1 MREIAQNQ
9 SLPAVFDSDPS
20 LQLDY
25 NAAPLDAPRTAD
37 FPTAHRQLRA
47 ISAVD
52 LYMDS
57 LDDGAWSLF
66 DHSFRVGQLEL
77 NVAGMIA
84 AVFTLL
90 AVWVLSRLMQKGFT
104 RYAMSHQ
111 AAVRPAIYTVSRL
124 AKYVLIVIGVLVA
137 AGLMGVPLTQ
147 FAVLAGAVGVGLG
160 FGLQAIF
167 SNFVSGLI
175 LLFDRSLKVGD
186 FVELESGVRGEVG
199 DIGIRATRI
208 MTNDNIDILVPN
220 AEFVTGRVVNWTLGD
235 SMIRLHVPFGVD
247 YGVDK
252 DLVKKAALEAADE
265 VPFTLTGQDRRKPQV
280 WLVEFAESSLNFEL
294 VVWLTAEATKRPGAV
309 KAAYTWAL
317 DNALRL
323 NGIGIPFPTTDLNVR
338 SLFGLEGRDALR
350 AMRGKLPER
359 IVDTVEAA
367 EPAATSSQACNDAL
381 EEVETQIAESRSK
394 SAPRA
399 ASGRAR
405 QL

>member
-1 MREIAQNQ
+1 MNDVGERTQ
-9 SLPAVFDSDPS
+9 SLFEYSI
-20 LQLDY
+20 Q
-25 NAAPLDAPRTAD
+25 
-37 FPTAHRQLRA
+37 
-47 ISAVD
+47 
-52 LYMDS
+52 
-57 LDDGAWSLF
+57 
-66 DHSFRVGQLEL
+66 VGKLEL
-77 NVAGMIA
+77 NVAGVLA
-84 AVFTLL
+84 AILTLVV
-90 AVWVLSRLMQKGFT
+90 VWALSRLMQKGFT

-111 AAVRPAIYTVSRL
+111 PALRPAIYTVSRL
-124 AKYVLIVIGVLVA
+124 AKYILVVVGVLVA
-137 AGLMGVPLTQ
+137 AGLMGIPLTQ

-235 SMIRLHVPFGVD
+235 NMIRLHVPFSVD

-252 DLVKKAALEAADE
+252 DLVKEAALEAASE
-265 VPFTLTGQDRRKPQV
+265 VAFTLTGMERRKPQV
-280 WLVEFAESSLNFEL
+280 WLVEFAESGLNFEL

-317 DNALRL
+317 DNALRR

-350 AMRGKLPER
+350 AMRGKMP
-359 IVDTVEAA
+359 DSKVEAIEVS
-367 EPAATSSQACNDAL
+367 EPAVKSSQACNDAL
-381 EEVETQIAESRSK
+381 QDVESQIEESRTK
-394 SAPRA
+394 TA
-399 ASGRAR
+399 AHAAAGPQRPSS
-405 QL
+405 